1 MTDTTDTKPASE
13 SGAEVYAVKFG
24 AMEGGNQGRFFQH
37 PPAEFLEQPGHLDFM
52 VWVIRTGSEDIVVDA
67 GLTYEVAE
75 KRNRPIFQLP
85 SEAVRSIGVD
95 PARVS
100 NLILSHLHYDHAGDL
115 DPFTTARVVVQ
126 ESEMRFW
133 TGPYARRGEFGR
145 LVELHD
151 LQRLI
156 ALNLEGRL
164 LQVSGDREVA
174 PGVTVHL
181 VGGHTAGMQIVSV
194 ATARG
199 TVVLASD
206 ASHLQ
211 AHIEQDQ
218 PADVATDVPR
228 MYAAFDRISALA
240 SSPELIIPGHD
251 PKVFE
256 RFPAVPGLE
265 GRAVRIA

>member
-1 MTDTTDTKPASE
+1 MTDTTTANT
-13 SGAEVYAVKFG
+13 AIEVYAVKFG
-24 AMEGGNQGRFFQH
+24 AMTGGNQGRFFQH
-37 PPAEFLEQPGHLDFM
+37 PPAAYLEQPGHLDFM

-67 GLTYEVAE
+67 GLTHEVA
-75 KRNRPIFQLP
+75 KRRDRPIFQLP
-85 SEAVRSIGVD
+85 SEAVGLLGVD
-95 PARVS
+95 PAQVS
-100 NLILSHLHYDHAGDL
+100 NLILTHLHYDHAGDL
-115 DPFTTARVVVQ
+115 DPFSSARVVVQ
-126 ESEMRFW
+126 ESEMQFW

-151 LQRLI
+151 LQRLV

-164 LQVSGDREVA
+164 LQVNGDREVA
-174 PGVTVHL
+174 PRVSVHL
-181 VGGHTAGMQIVSV
+181 VGGHTAGTQIVSV

-211 AHIEQDQ
+211 GHVAEDQ
-218 PADVATDVPR
+218 PADVATDVVR
-228 MYAAFDRISALA
+228 MYAAFDRITELA

-251 PKVFE
+251 PEVFE

-265 GRAVRIA
+265 GLAVRIA

>member
-1 MTDTTDTKPASE
+1 MTDTPAPAAAPDT
-13 SGAEVYAVKFG
+13 EVYAIKFG
-24 AMEGGNQGRFFQH
+24 AMKGGNQGRFFQH
-37 PPAEFLEQPGHLDFM
+37 PPEAYLEQPGHLDFM
-52 VWVIRTGSEDIVVDA
+52 VWVIRTGSQDIVVDA
-67 GLTYEVAE
+67 GLTHEVAE
-75 KRNRPIFQLP
+75 RRNRPIFQLP
-85 SEAVRSIGVD
+85 SEAVRLVGVD
-95 PARVS
+95 PATVS
-100 NLILSHLHYDHAGDL
+100 NLILTHLHYDHAGDL

-126 ESEMRFW
+126 ETEMQFW
-133 TGPYARRGEFGR
+133 TGPFACRGEFKR

-174 PGVTVHL
+174 PGVRVHL
-181 VGGHTAGMQIVSV
+181 VGGHTAGTQIVSV

-211 AHIEQDQ
+211 AHVVEDQ

-228 MYAAFDRISALA
+228 MYAAFDRIRGLA
-240 SSPELIIPGHD
+240 TSPELIIPGHD
-251 PKVFE
+251 PGVLE
-256 RFPAVPGLE
+256 RFPAVSGHE
-265 GRAVRIA
+265 GTAVRIA